1 MDVQKHWT
9 AFQDLVVTFS
19 PKVLAAI
26 AILIIAW
33 IIGTLLSKAAKYLIT
48 KSSFGNDESTRA
60 DLGSAIGNALFW
72 VTMLIATPAILGAV
86 GMESLM
92 EPMQAMA
99 EKFLGFIPNLVGAGL
114 IFGIGYAVAT
124 VAKQAL
130 TSVLKAAQVDDWAES
145 AGLKSVTGST
155 GVSNF
160 VGTLVFALIIV
171 PIAIAALDALGM
183 ESIST
188 PAKQMLQSFLDAIP
202 RIFAAAIVALLAYVI
217 AKFASDT
224 LSTLLPTVG
233 FDHVGE
239 RLGLTDEVLGG
250 TSMSRV
256 AGMLAFA
263 AIMVFGL
270 VEAAKLLDFE
280 IVSTMLS
287 EILSLGG
294 RVLLGSV
301 IIGFGVIAADFIS
314 SLVAK
319 SKDAKV
325 IAKPLKIAIIVLAAA
340 MGLRQMGLA
349 NEIIT
354 TGFTA
359 LIGALAVGAAI
370 AIGWGGKDAAGRLL
384 DKWSRNL

>member
-9 AFQDLVVTFS
+9 AMQDLVVSFA
-19 PKVLAAI
+19 PKVLAAL
-26 AILIIAW
+26 AILVIAW
-33 IIGTLLSKAAKYLIT
+33 IIGTILSKAANYLVS
-48 KSSFGNDESTRA
+48 KSNFGGDAKAGA
-60 DLGSAIGNALFW
+60 DMGSAIGKALFW

-86 GMESLM
+86 GMQGLM

-99 EKFLGFIPNLVGAGL
+99 QKFLGFVPNLVGAGL

-155 GVSNF
+155 GISGF

-171 PIAIAALDALGM
+171 PIAIAALDALGI

-202 RIFAAAIVALLAYVI
+202 KVFAAAIVALLAYVI

-233 FDHVGE
+233 FDHVGK

-256 AGMLAFA
+256 AGMLTFA
-263 AIMVFGL
+263 AIIVFGL

-280 IVSTMLS
+280 IVSKMLS
-287 EILSLGG
+287 EVLGLGG

-301 IIGFGVIAADFIS
+301 IIGFGVVAADFIS

-325 IAKPLKIAIIVLAAA
+325 IATPLKIAIIILAAA

-384 DKWSRNL
+384 DKWTRNL

>member
-9 AFQDLVVTFS
+9 SFQDVVVTFA
-19 PKVLAAI
+19 PKLLAAI
-26 AILIIAW
+26 AILIVAW
-33 IIGTLLSKAAKYLIT
+33 IIGTILSKAARYLIS
-48 KSSFGNDESTRA
+48 KSNFGSDAATRA
-60 DLGSAIGNALFW
+60 DLGAAVGKALFW
-72 VTMLIATPAILGAV
+72 VTMLIAMPAILGAL
-86 GMESLM
+86 GMQSLM

-99 EKFLGFIPNLVGAGL
+99 EQFLGFIPNLVGAGL
-114 IFGIGYAVAT
+114 IFGLGYAVAT

-130 TSVLKAAQVDDWAES
+130 TSVLKAAQADDWAEK
-145 AGLKSVTGST
+145 AGLASVTGSS
-155 GVSNF
+155 GISGF
-160 VGTLVFALIIV
+160 IGTLVFALIIV
-171 PIAIAALDALGM
+171 PISIAALDALGM

-188 PAKQMLQSFLDAIP
+188 PAKQMLQSFMDAIP
-202 RIFAAAIVALLAYVI
+202 KVFAAAIVALLAYLI

-224 LSTLLPTVG
+224 LTSLLPTVG

-239 RLGLTDEVLGG
+239 RIGLTSEVLGG

-256 AGMLAFA
+256 AGMLAFF

-294 RVLLGSV
+294 RILLGSV
-301 IIGFGVIAADFIS
+301 IIGFGVIAADFIATAVS
-314 SLVAK
+314 S

-325 IAKPLKIAIIVLAAA
+325 IATPLKVAIIILAAA
-340 MGLRQMGLA
+340 MGLRQMGVA

-354 TGFTA
+354 TAFTA

-370 AIGWGGKDAAGRLL
+370 AIGWGGKDAAGRLV
-384 DKWSRNL
+384 DKWTKNL